1 MVENPISKYSIHIK
15 NDISNTIHLNNYYIF
30 CDQNGNIIIIII
42 IIILDSFITKKCFF
56 YVFSFPLHFYL
67 KIFIYFFCF

>member
-15 NDISNTIHLNNYYIF
+15 NVISNTIHLNNYYIF

-42 IIILDSFITKKCFF
+42 ILDSFFTKKCFF
-56 YVFSFPLHFYL
+56 NVFSFPLQFYL